1 MKEQK
6 IESTPGGPKVVS
18 DRLAVVYDRASGN
31 IVHFH
36 RVTTLEGG
44 KARSDDELV
53 SAALEHAGKA
63 NSSLNR
69 SRVNVLIVAP
79 HAIRPGHTHRV
90 DVNKLVL
97 RAEPRAK

>member
-6 IESTPGGPKVVS
+6 VESTPGAPKVVA

-36 RVTTLEGG
+36 RVTTLQGG
-44 KARSDDELV
+44 KTRSDDEV
-53 SAALEHAGKA
+53 MSAALEHASKT
-63 NSSLNR
+63 NSAFDR

-79 HAIRPGHTHRV
+79 HAIKPGHTHRV
-90 DVNKLVL
+90 DTKKLVL
-97 RAEPRAK
+97 HAEPRKE

>member
-6 IESTPGGPKVVS
+6 VESTPGGPKVIA

-36 RVTTLEGG
+36 RVTTLQGG
-44 KARSDDELV
+44 KTRSDDEV
-53 SAALEHAGKA
+53 ASAALEHAGKA
-63 NSSLNR
+63 NPSFDQKQVR
-69 SRVNVLIVAP
+69 VLIVAP

-90 DVNKLVL
+90 DVNKQVL
-97 RAEPRAK
+97 HAEPLPK